1 MIVADAG
8 AYPNVSALV
17 YVTARA
23 PNAGEDYPAVA
34 KTFPPPPASY
44 SNDLMDIG

>member
-1 MIVADAG
+1 MIVTEAG

-34 KTFPPPPASY
+34 KTFPTPPASY